1 MTEGQDC
8 KDIPS
13 VVSGQNDLTT
23 LHSCAGSFYH
33 DVYKDLSD
41 RVAKVVTTNKGEPDA
56 GTGFFVQDGTHMVT
70 SAHVVTGSPEIRVH
84 YKGQDYA
91 AKLEKLDDKNDL
103 AELHIIGLDA
113 DPSRAQKIKSNL
125 NLVSG
130 DPVVSVG
137 VPGVHNETKY
147 LSPGTLAKTS
157 VLYNIL
163 TAPNTN
169 NDADAK
175 RIADAYNSGNPGL
188 QKDAAAIANSPRLI
202 LFQGARPGQSG
213 SPIVDAD
220 ENLVGVVTAVNGN
233 NTTVD
238 VPYTKVQDLL
248 NSPEQTFNFDY
259 KEQKRMVAPSAV
271 NGTFDAAGLAAATA
285 GLVGKGRVAPLAYG
299 AARAVSFASEA
310 SDYFHT
316 SDSGKKSELGVKMA
330 EDAGM
335 VGGSVAATLMWKS
348 TVGRIAGIGVMGF
361 SLASRMITDSEQQH
375 YVLHATTR
383 KDGDSRPPWMY

>member
-1 MTEGQDC
+1 MSEGQDC
-8 KDIPS
+8 KDIPA
-13 VVSGQNDLTT
+13 VVGGQNDLTS

-33 DVYKDLSD
+33 DVYNDLSD

-56 GTGFFVQDGTHMVT
+56 GTGFFVQDGTHLVT

-125 NLVSG
+125 HLVSG

-137 VPGVHNETKY
+137 VPGVHNETNY

-169 NDADAK
+169 NLDDAK

-188 QKDAAAIANSPRLI
+188 SKDAEAIANSPRLI
-202 LFQGARPGQSG
+202 LFQGGRPGQSG

-220 ENLVGVVTAVNGN
+220 ENLVGVLTAVNGN

-238 VPYTKVQDLL
+238 VPYTKVQDLI
-248 NSPEQTFNFDY
+248 NSPERTFNFDY
-259 KEQKRMVAPSAV
+259 KEQKQMVMPTAGNA
-271 NGTFDAAGLAAATA
+271 TFDGAGFVTAAAALA
-285 GLVGKGRVAPLAYG
+285 GKARIAPLAYG

-316 SDSGKKSELGVKMA
+316 SDSDKKSELGVKMV

-335 VGGSVAATLMWKS
+335 VGGGVAATLMWKS
-348 TVGRIAGIGVMGF
+348 SVGRIAGVGVMGL
-361 SLASRMITDSEQQH
+361 SLASRFITDSEEKH
-375 YVLHATTR
+375 YVLNATTR
-383 KDGDSRPPWMY
+383 KDGDSRPPWKY